1 MRQTVFIFSGIA
13 ISILVVFEL
22 SKYSMFGNQ
31 GNRELFVFLFAVAF
45 IFIGIILQRYLTKK
59 TEEPPAEIDRE
70 QAIKKS
76 GLSKQEFTVL
86 TLMAEGL
93 SNNEI
98 ASRLFIQESTVKSHV
113 SNILMKLDA
122 KRRTQAVKIGR
133 DMQII

>member
-22 SKYSMFGNQ
+22 SKYSMFGSQ
-31 GNRELFVFLFAVAF
+31 GSRELFVFLFAIAF
-45 IFIGIILQRYLTKK
+45 ILIGIVLQRFLTK
-59 TEEPPAEIDRE
+59 PPASETLEVNRE
-70 QAIKKS
+70 EAIKKS

-98 ASRLFIQESTVKSHV
+98 ANRLFIQESTVKSHV

-133 DMQII
+133 DLQII